1 MVYEN
6 ILKRKYFRI
15 PKEKD
20 RSLRSTDSKSL
31 LLGKEAASRQ
41 HRNFNRPARSVRLGN
56 AGQPPSRQ
64 EAWGQPPARWET
76 TRHAAGHY
84 EKCLNW
90 ANVLEQPPA
99 SLRGG
104 CAGSPATLAQSAEV
118 GVESL

>member
-1 MVYEN
+1 MPAWRRPGGAGGAGN
-6 ILKRKYFRI
+6 R
-15 PKEKD
+15 PPD
-20 RSLRSTDSKSL
+20 
-31 LLGKEAASRQ
+31 AAREVPG
-41 HRNFNRPARSVRLGN
+41 NRPAGR
-56 AGQPPSRQ
+56 
-64 EAWGQPPARWET
+64 ET

-104 CAGSPATLAQSAEV
+104 CSGSPATLAQSAEV